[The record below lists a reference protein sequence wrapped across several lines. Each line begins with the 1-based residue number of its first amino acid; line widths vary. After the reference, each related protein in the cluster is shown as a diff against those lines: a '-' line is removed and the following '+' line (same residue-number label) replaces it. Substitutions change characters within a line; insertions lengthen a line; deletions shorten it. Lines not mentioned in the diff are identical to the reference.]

1 MLRRLFTFCA
11 MISLGLVVAP
21 LAAQQVATSTG
32 PDGVSVTVYRDMNRS
47 EGGEVNL
54 RWLQGYALITETRT
68 VNIPIGET
76 QLRFEG
82 VADGIIP
89 VSAIVTGLP
98 GGVAQKNRDARV
110 LSPAALLD
118 GSLGNRV
125 ILKRTNRKTGQVDEQ
140 EAILRAGPDQGV
152 VLQTR
157 DGFEALKCS
166 GGSESIVYTQMPDG
180 LSARPILSVLTRSD
194 RAYIGKVQ
202 LSYLARNFD
211 WAANYVVEVD
221 AQKSTLTLFAWLTLA
236 NGNGESFVR
245 ANTQAVAGTVNRDR
259 NAKTQEQQPRQPA
272 VSVRCWPLDITS
284 THPRTDFERMEMERL
299 RGDVEYMMEAM
310 PTPMPVSAMSSDGI
324 VVSGARKSAMQAKQE
339 DLGDLKLYRIPEPV
353 TVAANAQ
360 KQVAMIQKENVPFE
374 RLYEVVVA
382 PGYQVSQSQ
391 PIAQLLRLKNTDKKG
406 LGLPLPSGGAAIF
419 EKVSGRMLLAAR
431 APVRDS
437 AVGEKV
443 ELKMGLSPQVRYTIS
458 GLGAARTFELTNVN
472 AYPVTVEVAFY
483 DQPGDHIASPSAK
496 LGRKDGRPL
505 WLATVPANGT
515 TSLRYEALKGKK

>member
-1 MLRRLFTFCA
+1 MLRRLFLISA
-11 MISLGLVVAP
+11 MVFGSPV
-21 LAAQQVATSTG
+21 AAQQAVTSAG

-68 VNIPIGET
+68 VNVPAGET

-110 LSPAALLD
+110 LSPASLLD

-125 ILKRTNRKTGQVDEQ
+125 ILKRTNKKTGQVDEQ

-152 VLQTR
+152 ILQTR
-157 DGFEALKCS
+157 DGFEALRC
-166 GGSESIVYTQMPDG
+166 GGQSESIIYTQMPEG
-180 LSARPILSVLTRSD
+180 LSARPVLSVLTRSE
-194 RAYIGKVQ
+194 RPYIGKVQ

-221 AQKSTLTLFAWLTLA
+221 AAKSTLNLFAWLTLA

-259 NAKTQEQQPRQPA
+259 NAKTQEQPPRPPY
-272 VSVRCWPLDITS
+272 VSVQCWPMDITS
-284 THPRTDFERMEMERL
+284 THPLSEFERMEMEGRRENL
-299 RGDVEYMMEAM
+299 EYMMEAM
-310 PTPMPVSAMSSDGI
+310 PAPMAALSSDS
-324 VVSGARKSAMQAKQE
+324 VMVTGARKSAMQAKQE
-339 DLGDLKLYRIPEPV
+339 ELGDLKLYRIPEPV

-360 KQVAMIQKENVPFE
+360 KQVAMIEKANVPFE
-374 RLYEVVVA
+374 RIYEVFVA
-382 PGYQVSQSQ
+382 PGYQVAQSQ

-419 EKVSGRMLLAAR
+419 ESVSGQMLLAAR

-458 GLGAARTFELTNVN
+458 GTGAARTFEITNAN

-483 DQPGDHIASPSAK
+483 DQPGDHIAGASSK
-496 LGRKDGRPL
+496 MGRKDGRPM

-515 TSLRYEALKGKK
+515 ASLNYQAQRGKQ

>member
-1 MLRRLFTFCA
+1 MLRRLFAFWVMA
-11 MISLGLVVAP
+11 SMSWLAAP
-21 LAAQQVATSTG
+21 LAAQQVATSDR

-68 VNIPIGET
+68 VNIPVGET

-110 LSPAALLD
+110 LSPASLLD

-152 VLQTR
+152 ILQTR
-157 DGFEALKCS
+157 DGFEALKC
-166 GGSESIVYTQMPDG
+166 GGQSESIVYTKLPDG

-211 WAANYVVEVD
+211 WAANYVLEVD
-221 AQKSTLTLFAWLTLA
+221 AEKSTLNLFAWLTLA
-236 NGNGESFVR
+236 NGNGESFVA

-259 NAKTQEQQPRQPA
+259 KAKTQEQQPRAAA
-272 VSVRCWPLDITS
+272 VSIRCWPMDITS
-284 THPRTDFERMEMERL
+284 THPQSEFERMGMASN
-299 RGDVEYMMEAM
+299 VEYMMESMSAPAPMAAM
-310 PTPMPVSAMSSDGI
+310 TQDSLI
-324 VVSGARKSAMQAKQE
+324 VTGARKSAMQAKQE
-339 DLGDLKLYRIPEPV
+339 ELGDLKLYRIPEPV

-374 RLYEVVVA
+374 RLYEVAVV
-382 PGYQVSQSQ
+382 PGNQVNYSQ

-419 EKVSGRMLLAAR
+419 ESVGGRMLLAAR

-458 GLGAARTFELTNVN
+458 GVGAARTFELTNAN
-472 AYPVTVEVAFY
+472 AYPVTVEVSFY
-483 DQPGDHIASPSAK
+483 DQPGDHIASPSTK

-515 TSLRYEALKGKK
+515 TSLVYQALRGKK